1 MSTAAAPSPAQAA
14 RRARLRVVSTLGVS
28 QTFAWG
34 STYYLPAILAKPMG
48 ESLGV
53 SASYVFAVFSLS
65 LLVTALLG
73 PWFGRAIDQ
82 RGGRT
87 FLAGTSVV
95 FALSLL
101 LMAAAQ
107 GPWML
112 ILAWLGIGVGSAM
125 GLYEAAFTTVV
136 RLYGASARTAITGI
150 TLIAGFTGTVS
161 WPLSTF
167 LEAHLGWRW
176 ACVVWAAIN
185 LLVCLPLNL
194 SLPRDRELGTPVAEP
209 LPLPPLRQPLAG
221 DATDE
226 PTAAPI
232 AANAEPAA
240 GTGTVQP
247 SPPANAAAPATT
259 PATAANGSAKLPA
272 NLPANAPAPAS
283 GMSVRL
289 NDPRV
294 LLLAFLFAV
303 LGVVATAMASQL
315 PGVLMASGVAPN
327 TALWISMLVGPTQ
340 VAARIVEL
348 RFMSKRSPMFSTWLA
363 TGLHPIGAVLLLL
376 LGPPA
381 ALMFGLI
388 HGVGNGLLTIARGAL
403 PLAIFGPKGYGQLQ
417 GWLMAPGRI
426 TQAFAPWWF
435 GLMLAEWGGQALWL
449 TAGLCVLGLLAL
461 ARLQRLV
468 GPVK

>member
-1 MSTAAAPSPAQAA
+1 MSTAAAPNPAQAA
-14 RRARLRVVSTLGVS
+14 RRARLRVVCTLGVS

-53 SASYVFAVFSLS
+53 STSYVFAVFSLS

-73 PWFGRAIDQ
+73 PVFGRAID
-82 RGGRT
+82 RHGGRP
-87 FLAGTSVV
+87 FLAATSVI
-95 FALSLL
+95 FAISLL
-101 LMAAAQ
+101 VMAAAP
-107 GPWML
+107 GPWAL
-112 ILAWLGIGVGSAM
+112 ILGWLGVGVGSAM

-136 RLYGASARTAITGI
+136 RLYGASARSAITGI

-185 LLVCLPLNL
+185 LLICLPLNL
-194 SLPRDRELGTPVAEP
+194 SLPRDRELGTPAPAPTSPEP
-209 LPLPPLRQPLAG
+209 APAQQAQAG
-221 DATDE
+221 SA
-226 PTAAPI
+226 
-232 AANAEPAA
+232 PAA
-240 GTGTVQP
+240 GADTSGASSLAPSSSAP
-247 SPPANAAAPATT
+247 SPTPIVTMAPA
-259 PATAANGSAKLPA
+259 SS
-272 NLPANAPAPAS
+272 S

-289 NDPRV
+289 SDPRV

-303 LGVVATAMASQL
+303 LGIVATAMASQL
-315 PGVLMASGVAPN
+315 PGVLVASGVAPA

-348 RFMSKRSPMFSTWLA
+348 RFMANRSPMFSTWLA

-381 ALMFGLI
+381 ALAFGLI

-426 TQAFAPWWF
+426 SQAFAPWWF

-449 TAGLCVLGLLAL
+449 TAGLCMLGLLAL
-461 ARLQRLV
+461 VRLQRLV
-468 GPVK
+468 GKVQ

>member
-1 MSTAAAPSPAQAA
+1 MSTAAAPNPAQAA
-14 RRARLRVVSTLGVS
+14 RRARLRVVCTLGVS

-53 SASYVFAVFSLS
+53 STSYVFAVFSLS

-73 PWFGRAIDQ
+73 PVFGRAID
-82 RGGRT
+82 RHGGRP
-87 FLAGTSVV
+87 FLAATSVI
-95 FALSLL
+95 FAISLL
-101 LMAAAQ
+101 VMAAAP
-107 GPWML
+107 GPWAL
-112 ILAWLGIGVGSAM
+112 ILGWLGVGVGSAM

-136 RLYGASARTAITGI
+136 RLYGASARSAITGI

-185 LLVCLPLNL
+185 LLICLPLNL
-194 SLPRDRELGTPVAEP
+194 SLPRDRELGTPAPAPTSPEP
-209 LPLPPLRQPLAG
+209 APAQQAQAG
-221 DATDE
+221 SA
-226 PTAAPI
+226 
-232 AANAEPAA
+232 PAA
-240 GTGTVQP
+240 GADTSGASSLAPSSSAP
-247 SPPANAAAPATT
+247 SPTPIVTMAPA
-259 PATAANGSAKLPA
+259 SS
-272 NLPANAPAPAS
+272 S

-289 NDPRV
+289 SDPRV

-303 LGVVATAMASQL
+303 LGIVATAMASQL
-315 PGVLMASGVAPN
+315 PGVLVASGVAPAA
-327 TALWISMLVGPTQ
+327 ALWISMLVGPTQ

-348 RFMSKRSPMFSTWLA
+348 RFMANRSPMFSTWLA

-381 ALMFGLI
+381 ALAFGLI

-426 TQAFAPWWF
+426 SQAFAPWWF

-449 TAGLCVLGLLAL
+449 TAGLCMLGLLAL
-461 ARLQRLV
+461 VRLQRLV
-468 GPVK
+468 GKVQ

>member
-1 MSTAAAPSPAQAA
+1 MSTAAAPNPAQAA
-14 RRARLRVVSTLGVS
+14 RRARLRVVCTLGVS

-53 SASYVFAVFSLS
+53 STSYVFAVFSLS

-73 PWFGRAIDQ
+73 PVFGRAID
-82 RGGRT
+82 RHGGRP
-87 FLAGTSVV
+87 FLAATSVI
-95 FALSLL
+95 FAISLL
-101 LMAAAQ
+101 VMAAAP
-107 GPWML
+107 GPWAL
-112 ILAWLGIGVGSAM
+112 ILGWLGVGVGSAM

-136 RLYGASARTAITGI
+136 RLYGASARSAITGI

-185 LLVCLPLNL
+185 LLICLPLNL
-194 SLPRDRELGTPVAEP
+194 SLPRDRELGTP
-209 LPLPPLRQPLAG
+209 
-221 DATDE
+221 
-226 PTAAPI
+226 
-232 AANAEPAA
+232 
-240 GTGTVQP
+240 
-247 SPPANAAAPATT
+247 
-259 PATAANGSAKLPA
+259 
-272 NLPANAPAPAS
+272 APAPTSPEPAPAQQAQAGSAHAAGADTSGASSLAPSSSAPSPTPIVTMAPASSS

-289 NDPRV
+289 SDPRV

-303 LGVVATAMASQL
+303 LGIVATAMASQL
-315 PGVLMASGVAPN
+315 PGVLVASGVAPA

-348 RFMSKRSPMFSTWLA
+348 RFMANRSPMFSTWLA
-363 TGLHPIGAVLLLL
+363 TGLHPNGAVLLLL

-381 ALMFGLI
+381 ALAFGLI

-426 TQAFAPWWF
+426 SQAFAPWWF

-449 TAGLCVLGLLAL
+449 TAGLCMLGLLAL
-461 ARLQRLV
+461 VRLQRLV
-468 GPVK
+468 GKVQ

>member
-1 MSTAAAPSPAQAA
+1 MSTAAAPNPAQAA

-53 SASYVFAVFSLS
+53 SSSYVFAVFSLS

-73 PWFGRAIDQ
+73 PVFGRAID
-82 RGGRT
+82 RHGGRP
-87 FLAGTSVV
+87 FLAATSVI
-95 FALSLL
+95 FAISLL
-101 LMAAAQ
+101 VMAAAP
-107 GPWML
+107 GPWTL

-136 RLYGASARTAITGI
+136 RLYGASARSAITGI

-185 LLVCLPLNL
+185 LLICLPLNL
-194 SLPRDRELGTPVAEP
+194 SLPRDRELGTEP
-209 LPLPPLRQPLAG
+209 APPQQALAG
-221 DATDE
+221 SA
-226 PTAAPI
+226 
-232 AANAEPAA
+232 PAA
-240 GTGTVQP
+240 GAGTSSLAPPSAP
-247 SPPANAAAPATT
+247 SPTPIVTMAPA
-259 PATAANGSAKLPA
+259 SS
-272 NLPANAPAPAS
+272 S

-303 LGVVATAMASQL
+303 LGIVATAMASQL
-315 PGVLMASGVAPN
+315 PGVLMASGVAPA

-348 RFMSKRSPMFSTWLA
+348 RFMANRSPMFSTWLA
-363 TGLHPIGAVLLLL
+363 TGLHPVGAVLLLL

-381 ALMFGLI
+381 ALAFGLI

-426 TQAFAPWWF
+426 SQAFAPWWF

-449 TAGLCVLGLLAL
+449 TAGLCMLGLLAL
-461 ARLQRLV
+461 VRLQRLV
-468 GPVK
+468 GQVK

>member
-1 MSTAAAPSPAQAA
+1 M
-14 RRARLRVVSTLGVS
+14 VSTLGIS

-53 SASYVFAVFSLS
+53 STSYVFAVFSLS

-73 PWFGRAIDQ
+73 PVFGRAID
-82 RGGRT
+82 RHGGRP
-87 FLAGTSVV
+87 FLAATSVI
-95 FALSLL
+95 FAISLL
-101 LMAAAQ
+101 AMAAAP
-107 GPWML
+107 GPWAL

-136 RLYGASARTAITGI
+136 RLYGASARSAITGI

-185 LLVCLPLNL
+185 LLICLPLNL
-194 SLPRDRELGTPVAEP
+194 SLPRDREL
-209 LPLPPLRQPLAG
+209 
-221 DATDE
+221 
-226 PTAAPI
+226 AAP
-232 AANAEPAA
+232 PF
-240 GTGTVQP
+240 
-247 SPPANAAAPATT
+247 SPPAPTPLPEPLQQAQPHSATSGSQQLTASAGSTNATSQCLASQNT
-259 PATAANGSAKLPA
+259 PASKDARSPTPIVTIT
-272 NLPANAPAPAS
+272 PAPPRS

-303 LGVVATAMASQL
+303 LGIVATAMASQL
-315 PGVLMASGVAPN
+315 PGVLMASGVAPA
-327 TALWISMLVGPTQ
+327 TALWNSMLVGPTQ

-348 RFMSKRSPMFSTWLA
+348 RFMSNRSPMFSTWLA
-363 TGLHPIGAVLLLL
+363 TGLHPVGALLLL
-376 LGPPA
+376 LIGPPA
-381 ALMFGLI
+381 ALAFGLI

-426 TQAFAPWWF
+426 SQAFAPWWF

-449 TAGLCVLGLLAL
+449 TTGLCVLGLLAL
-461 ARLQRLV
+461 VRLQRLV
-468 GPVK
+468 GKVQ

>member
-1 MSTAAAPSPAQAA
+1 MSTAAAPNPAQAA
-14 RRARLRVVSTLGVS
+14 RRARLRVVCTLGVS

-53 SASYVFAVFSLS
+53 STSYVFAVFSLS

-73 PWFGRAIDQ
+73 PVFGRAID
-82 RGGRT
+82 RHGGRP
-87 FLAGTSVV
+87 FLATTSVI
-95 FALSLL
+95 FAISLL
-101 LMAAAQ
+101 VMAAAP
-107 GPWML
+107 GPWAL

-136 RLYGASARTAITGI
+136 RLYGASARSAITGI

-185 LLVCLPLNL
+185 LLICLPLNL
-194 SLPRDRELGTPVAEP
+194 SLPRDRELGTPAPAPTSPEP
-209 LPLPPLRQPLAG
+209 APAQQAQAG
-221 DATDE
+221 SA
-226 PTAAPI
+226 
-232 AANAEPAA
+232 PAA
-240 GTGTVQP
+240 GADTSGASSLAPSSSAP
-247 SPPANAAAPATT
+247 SPTPIVTMAPA
-259 PATAANGSAKLPA
+259 SS
-272 NLPANAPAPAS
+272 S

-289 NDPRV
+289 SDPRV

-303 LGVVATAMASQL
+303 LGIVATAMASQL
-315 PGVLMASGVAPN
+315 PGVLVASGVAPA

-348 RFMSKRSPMFSTWLA
+348 RFMANRSPMFSTWLA

-381 ALMFGLI
+381 ALAFGLI

-426 TQAFAPWWF
+426 SQAFAPWWF

-449 TAGLCVLGLLAL
+449 TAGLCMLGLLAL
-461 ARLQRLV
+461 VRLQRLV
-468 GPVK
+468 GKVQ